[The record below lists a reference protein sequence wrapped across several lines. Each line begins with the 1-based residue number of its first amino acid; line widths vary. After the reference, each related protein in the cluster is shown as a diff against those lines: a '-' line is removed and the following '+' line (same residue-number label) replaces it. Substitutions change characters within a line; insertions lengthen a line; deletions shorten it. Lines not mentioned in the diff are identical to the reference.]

1 MKELALHLLDI
12 AENSVAA
19 NAKNITISVLFDTE
33 KDLLQMSIED
43 DGKGMDADR
52 LERITDPFVTSR
64 TTRKVG
70 LGIPLFKAAAESCN
84 GSFDIQSTLGLGTIV
99 TATFQESHIDR
110 MPLGD
115 LKSTLISL
123 LIGYPDVHWVLKY
136 GFNGNIFEF
145 DDAPIKKELEG
156 ISLTNPD
163 VLGFLNEYIASGIE
177 DVQTENA

>member
-19 NAKNITISVLFDTE
+19 EAKNITISVLFDTE
-33 KDLLQMSIED
+33 EDLLQMSIED
-43 DGKGMDADR
+43 DGKGMDAER

-84 GSFDIQSTLGLGTIV
+84 GSFDIQSTLGVGTQI
-99 TATFQESHIDR
+99 TAIFQESHIDR
-110 MPLGD
+110 MPVGD
-115 LKSTLISL
+115 LKSTMISL
-123 LIGYPDVHWVLKY
+123 LIGYPEVHWVFKY
-136 GFNGNIFEF
+136 GINGNIFEF

-156 ISLTNPD
+156 ISLTDPG
-163 VLGFLNEYIASGIE
+163 VLGFLKDYIASGIE
-177 DVQTENA
+177 STQSPVA

>member
-19 NAKNITISVLFDTE
+19 NAQNITISVLFNTE
-33 KDLLQMSIED
+33 QDLLQLSIED
-43 DGKGMDADR
+43 DGKGMDAER
-52 LERITDPFVTSR
+52 LQRITDPFVTSR

-84 GSFDIQSTLGLGTIV
+84 GSFDIQSALGQGTKV
-99 TATFQESHIDR
+99 TAIFQESHIDR

-156 ISLTNPD
+156 IALTEPG
-163 VLGFLNEYIASGIE
+163 VLGFLNEYIASGI
-177 DVQTENA
+177 TNTRSS